1 MNPLH
6 LVHSANDTAM
16 SIRHLWLAYALVLT
30 LQFGYAAVIFRKLC
44 AHCKCKCG
52 GKER

>member
-6 LVHSANDTAM
+6 LVHSANDTSM

-30 LQFGYAAVIFRKLC
+30 LQFGYAARILCKLC
-44 AHCKCKCG
+44 CKCNCG
-52 GKER
+52 CKER